1 MFGMTKKKIS
11 EQVAK
16 QRINAALKPYLY
28 PQGLQYW
35 TDRFDQGGVECWV
48 ADLSSAID
56 PNQIRR
62 NWNAEHHDREAAGRQ
77 RGSCRAAQGAPRTQR
92 VFYGLFQLHSPAD
105 KPQAESLEH
114 RAQVMNSRPMRPG
127 R

>member
-35 TDRFDQGGVECWV
+35 TDRFDQGGVHPHGILPLAVKEW
-48 ADLSSAID
+48 IKE
-56 PNQIRR
+56 I
-62 NWNAEHHDREAAGRQ
+62 
-77 RGSCRAAQGAPRTQR
+77 
-92 VFYGLFQLHSPAD
+92 
-105 KPQAESLEH
+105 
-114 RAQVMNSRPMRPG
+114 
-127 R
+127 